1 MHPSIR
7 IPMVKIALFD
17 DFSMIMPMEKK
28 VLLTGDRPT
37 GPLHIG
43 HYFGSLVN
51 RVAMQ
56 DEFESFI
63 MVADVQALT
72 DNFHQPDRV
81 RENVMEV
88 AIDNIAAGVDPKKA
102 TLFIQ
107 SQIPQIAEL
116 TVFYSNLVT
125 VNTLKRNPTV
135 KAEIAE
141 KRDLF
146 GQDGESVTYG
156 FLGYPVSQAADI
168 TFARASIVP
177 VGEDQLPM
185 IELTREIVE
194 RFHRIYNTNI
204 FPLPQAKL
212 SDAPRIIGLDGSA
225 KMSKS
230 LNNAIYLKDNAETT
244 VEKIKT
250 AKTDSGT
257 TIEYNPE
264 KRPEISN
271 LVMLYALIHNA
282 NPKDIASELKHNTYS
297 EFKMQLAH
305 DLNKFLKPIR
315 EKRSELEAKPHY
327 VKEVLEMGRQRA
339 AGRAEETMRLV
350 REAMKINY

>member
-1 MHPSIR
+1 MQND
-7 IPMVKIALFD
+7 FD
-17 DFSMIMPMEKK
+17 S
-28 VLLTGDRPT
+28 
-37 GPLHIG
+37 
-43 HYFGSLVN
+43 Y
-51 RVAMQ
+51 
-56 DEFESFI
+56 I

-72 DNFHQPDRV
+72 DNFNQPERV
-81 RENVMEV
+81 RENVLEV
-88 AIDNIAAGVDPKKA
+88 AMDNIAAGLDPKKS
-102 TLFIQ
+102 TIFIQ

-125 VNTLKRNPTV
+125 VNTLRRNPTV

-141 KRDLF
+141 KRELF

-168 TFARASIVP
+168 TFIRANVVP

-185 IELTREIVE
+185 LELTREIVE
-194 RFHRIYNTNI
+194 RFHRIYNVDI

-212 SDAPRIIGLDGSA
+212 SQAPRIIGLDGSG

-230 LNNAIYLKDNAETT
+230 LNNAVYLKDSPEETM
-244 VEKIKT
+244 EKIKS

-257 TIEYNPE
+257 TIEFDPK

-271 LVMLYALIHNA
+271 LVLLYALIHNQ
-282 NPKDIASELKHNTYS
+282 NPKDAASELKHNTYS
-297 EFKMQLAH
+297 EFKLKLAG
-305 DLNKFLKPIR
+305 DLNRHLAPLR
-315 EKRSELEAKPHY
+315 EKRHELESKPHY
-327 VKEVLEMGRQRA
+327 VKEILDMGRVKA
-339 AGRAEETMRLV
+339 LEKAEETMKLV

>member
-1 MHPSIR
+1 MS
-7 IPMVKIALFD
+7 
-17 DFSMIMPMEKK
+17 KK

-43 HYFGSLVN
+43 HYFGSLIN

-56 DEFESFI
+56 NEFESYF

-72 DNFHQPDRV
+72 DNFNNPEKV
-81 RENVMEV
+81 RESVLEV
-88 AIDNIAAGVDPKKA
+88 AMDNLASGIDPKRS

-116 TVFYSNLVT
+116 TVFFSNLVT
-125 VNTLKRNPTV
+125 VNTLRRNPTV

-141 KRDLF
+141 KKELF

-168 TFARASIVP
+168 TFVRADIVP

-185 IELTREIVE
+185 LEQTREIVE
-194 RFHRIYNTNI
+194 RFHRIYQTEV

-212 SDAPRIIGLDGSA
+212 SDAPRIMGLDGNA

-230 LNNAIYLKDNAETT
+230 LGNAIYLKDSPEETM
-244 VEKIKT
+244 EKLKA
-250 AKTDSGT
+250 AKTDSGSA
-257 TIEYNPE
+257 IGYDPKN
-264 KRPEISN
+264 RPEISN
-271 LVMLYALIHNA
+271 LVMLYALVHDSKPGDIV
-282 NPKDIASELKHNTYS
+282 KDLSGVTYS
-297 EFKMQLAH
+297 AFKERLAR
-305 DLNKFLKPIR
+305 DLNKYLAPIR
-315 EKRSELEAKPHY
+315 EKRHELESKPHY
-327 VKEVLEMGRQRA
+327 VKEVLDMGRVRTLKK
-339 AGRAEETMRLV
+339 AEETMQLV
-350 REAMKINY
+350 RGAMKINY